1 MKWLWAW
8 LMSLLTVTNPV
19 ASPLPPAAAVL
30 QEQGGFLYS
39 QAGVADFSR
48 LRLFSNLAEQKSAVE
63 LAAVKNCEFLVN
75 AGFYDEQDRHLG
87 WFQADGRELS
97 PAQSNR
103 LFDGFLS
110 IDSGRAEIGFS
121 PREAA
126 DFGLQSGPV
135 LVFDAKPLKLTIKD
149 DQPRRRVVAA
159 LTRDQQLI
167 FLVILSPQ
175 SDYSGPLLADTP
187 RLVLAIN
194 RDIVSAVNLDGGSAS
209 AFITPEVNLPEYQPL
224 GGFFCY
230 TKL

>member
-1 MKWLWAW
+1 
-8 LMSLLTVTNPV
+8 MSLLTVTNPV
-19 ASPLPPAAAVL
+19 ASPVPAAAVL
-30 QEQGGFLYS
+30 QEQGGFLYGQVS
-39 QAGVADFSR
+39 VTDVSR
-48 LRLFSNLAEQKSAVE
+48 LRLFSNLVEQKSGAE
-63 LAAVKNCEFLVN
+63 LAAAKNCEFLVN
-75 AGFYDEQDRHLG
+75 AGFYDTNNRHLG
-87 WFQADGRELS
+87 WFFSGGEELS
-97 PAQSNR
+97 PRQINR

-110 IDSGRAEIGFS
+110 VASGAAEIGFAPQS
-121 PREAA
+121 AA

-135 LVFDAKPLKLTIKD
+135 LVFDGKPLKLSIKD

-159 LTRDQQLI
+159 LTQDKQLI
-167 FLVILSPQ
+167 FLVILSNQ

>member
-19 ASPLPPAAAVL
+19 ASPAPAAATVL

-39 QAGVADFSR
+39 QVSVADVSR
-48 LRLFSNLAEQKSAVE
+48 LRLFSNLADQKSATE
-63 LAAVKNCEFLVN
+63 LAAAKNCEVLVN
-75 AGFYDEQDRHLG
+75 AGFYDTNNRHLG
-87 WFQADGRELS
+87 WFLSGGEELS
-97 PAQSNR
+97 PRQANR

-110 IDSGRAEIGFS
+110 VASGRAEIGFN
-121 PREAA
+121 PGEAA

-135 LVFDAKPLKLTIKD
+135 LVFDSKPFQLSIKD
-149 DQPRRRVVAA
+149 DQPRRRVAAA
-159 LTRDQQLI
+159 LTRDNQLM

-187 RLVLAIN
+187 KIIAAIN
-194 RDIVSAVNLDGGSAS
+194 PQIVSAINLDGGSAS
-209 AFITPEVNLPEYQPL
+209 AFITPKVNLPEYQPL